1 MNAKTRA
8 HDLGKGGG
16 GGKKEG
22 RPFSLQFRPFD
33 FRFRPF
39 STSRT
44 RLSQGLE
51 QVTNEVDHSIPKTN

>member
-1 MNAKTRA
+1 MNANTRA

-16 GGKKEG
+16 GRTKEG

-33 FRFRPF
+33 FRFRAF

-44 RLSQGLE
+44 RLSQSLE
-51 QVTNEVDHSIPKTN
+51 QVTNEVEHTIPKTN

>member
-1 MNAKTRA
+1 MSAKTRA

-22 RPFSLQFRPFD
+22 RPFSPQFPPFD
-33 FRFRPF
+33 FRFRAF

-44 RLSQGLE
+44 RLSQSPE
-51 QVTNEVDHSIPKTN
+51 QVTNEVEPCILKTN

>member
-22 RPFSLQFRPFD
+22 RPFSPQSPPFD
-33 FRFRPF
+33 FRFRAF

-44 RLSQGLE
+44 RLSQSLE
-51 QVTNEVDHSIPKTN
+51 QVTNEVEHSIPKTN